1 MAQFRPVR
9 QAEQRRRGDSATFAR
24 IAPAAPYLSQLL
36 AADRPRARV
45 AGRPERAAASAYDST
60 AARAVR
66 RLPPGY
72 RTSIE
77 T

>member
-1 MAQFRPVR
+1 MVQFRRVR

-36 AADRPRARV
+36 ASDRPSLSEPP
-45 AGRPERAAASAYDST
+45 GQDAACAYDLT

-66 RLPPGY
+66 RLPPGN